1 MPIVGDVASVGVCL
15 VRPSRAFPGLSPD
28 IRRAEPVHRGNSE
41 LSGVVTQRVGAYTSG
56 AREGGVMAKTEIP
69 DDIAKMSFE
78 DALKTLEDIVREL
91 ESGEGKLDGAIASY
105 ERGALLKRHCEAK
118 LKDAQQKVDKI
129 VAAGDGTL
137 GAEPAD
143 DD

>member
-1 MPIVGDVASVGVCL
+1 
-15 VRPSRAFPGLSPD
+15 
-28 IRRAEPVHRGNSE
+28 
-41 LSGVVTQRVGAYTSG
+41 
-56 AREGGVMAKTEIP
+56 MAKTEIP

-91 ESGEGKLDGAIASY
+91 ESGEGKL
-105 ERGALLKRHCEAK
+105 
-118 LKDAQQKVDKI
+118 KDAQQKVDKI